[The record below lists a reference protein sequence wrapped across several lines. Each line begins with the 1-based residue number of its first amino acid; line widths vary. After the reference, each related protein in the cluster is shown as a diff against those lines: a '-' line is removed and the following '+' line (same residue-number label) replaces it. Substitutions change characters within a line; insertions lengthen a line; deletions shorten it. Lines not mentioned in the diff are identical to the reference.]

1 MKKLFFILIV
11 FFYFTGCAL
20 PTVGE
25 DLNDFVGAQ
34 FTNKKYRDR
43 NPKNMRRYVWSL
55 GNYEDLYY
63 KKEPEGMNTRYY
75 IDWGVKDCRY
85 SLLVSPDD
93 IILSWRDEGGE
104 THVSKC
110 TYS

>member
-1 MKKLFFILIV
+1 MKNLFFVLFMLTAIA
-11 FFYFTGCAL
+11 GCAL
-20 PTVGE
+20 PTIGE
-25 DLNDFVGAQ
+25 DLDSYLKTK
-34 FTNKKYRDR
+34 FTNPIYPNSNPVKK
-43 NPKNMRRYVWSL
+43 NRYVWSL
-55 GNYEDLYY
+55 TKGENIYY
-63 KKEPEGMNTRYY
+63 KKEPEGINTRYY

-85 SLLVSPDD
+85 SLLVSPGD